1 MDHFVSAVSAELIP
15 ALVSS
20 VEALFHEDGGRHD
33 DRMDLAWPQR
43 EGSAY
48 YTTLLTDED
57 ALCLVTQG
65 EHGVAGHLVGRL
77 RRQDSLHPGVV
88 TAVLESMRVA
98 AEERRTGMG
107 TALVERF
114 DEWAKSNG
122 ANGFEVTAYAANTD
136 ALAFYRG
143 HGFREFEV
151 TLRR

>member
-1 MDHFVSAVSAELIP
+1 MEHIVTPVSAELIP

-20 VEALFHEDGGRHD
+20 VDALFREDGGRHD
-33 DRMDLAWPQR
+33 DRMDLTWPRR

-48 YTTLLTDED
+48 YTALLTDED
-57 ALCLVTQG
+57 ALCLVVRG

-77 RRQDSLHPGVV
+77 RRHDALHPGVV

-98 AEERRTGMG
+98 AGERRAGLG

-114 DEWAKSNG
+114 EAWAENHG
-122 ANGFEVTAYAANTD
+122 ADGFAVTAYAANAG
-136 ALAFYRG
+136 ALAFYRR
-143 HGFREFEV
+143 HGFREAEV